1 MARLLT
7 PDDRREHRVI
17 TVELSERDI
26 EELEREILKKYQKR
40 ARIPGFRPGKAPEA
54 IVKAHYAD
62 AIRADAIEDAANE
75 AFRKELE
82 ARKIKYAV
90 NVEFTDFRKKP
101 DGSGYTFT
109 VEFDTIPRFDIPPLN
124 QIKVVK
130 KIKRVTEL
138 EVEQTINEQL
148 KRLGEYV
155 PVDREAREGD
165 FIFFDLT
172 IFEVKENGKLKPI
185 KNYENRMLKLDK
197 NEIPEDLFNQF
208 MGKKAG
214 DKVETEQEATD
225 EKGKKLRL
233 RYVYEIKSVREF
245 QIPELDD
252 ELAQDLGYESV
263 EDMRQKVREELERR
277 AHEDSESDVE
287 TEIALKIHE
296 IAGFD
301 VPQFLVDRNRQFI
314 RERMFG
320 IREGEEGELKELIDR
335 VATDIAIKE
344 TVIYNVIEEL
354 DPEVT
359 EEEIEKELE
368 EIARSNNL
376 DKELY
381 VQELKKRSK
390 YEEVIEDIKE
400 KIRRRKAWDYLKSG
414 VSMEVVVE

>member
-54 IVKAHYAD
+54 IVKAHYAN
-62 AIRADAIEDAANE
+62 AIRANAIEDAANE

-155 PVDREAREGD
+155 PVDREAAEGD

-344 TVIYNVIEEL
+344 TVIYNVMEEL
-354 DPEVT
+354 DLEVT

-381 VQELKKRSK
+381 VQELKKRGK

>member
-54 IVKAHYAD
+54 IVKAHYAN
-62 AIRADAIEDAANE
+62 AIRANAIEDAANE

-155 PVDREAREGD
+155 PVDREAAEGD

-354 DPEVT
+354 DPEVM

-381 VQELKKRSK
+381 VQELKKRGK